1 MFDLRYHVASL
12 AAVFLAL
19 VIGIL
24 VGVGISDRGLVDSA
38 NRSLLKQR
46 VAQLQADLDAA
57 SKTSALS
64 QREQRSAQIY
74 MNESYPVLARN
85 RLRDKRI
92 AVVSIGSADGG
103 VRSTI
108 ERTLT
113 DSGATEAR
121 FRALKLPLD
130 LKTIESKLRASQ
142 VGAAYAGRSKLQT
155 LGQALG
161 DELVS
166 GGETPLWDALTDTLI
181 EERLGGSKEPVDGV
195 IVART
200 VPPQRGAT
208 SKFLLGL
215 YQGLDSAAVPAV
227 GVETTTSAT
236 SAVDAFRA
244 GGLSSV
250 DDVDKPAGKLGLV
263 LLLAGA
269 PAGQYGIKATADQSL
284 PPFVPPR
291 G

>member
-1 MFDLRYHVASL
+1 
-12 AAVFLAL
+12 
-19 VIGIL
+19 
-24 VGVGISDRGLVDSA
+24 
-38 NRSLLKQR
+38 
-46 VAQLQADLDAA
+46 
-57 SKTSALS
+57 
-64 QREQRSAQIY
+64 
-74 MNESYPVLARN
+74 MNESYPVLVRN

-181 EERLGGSKEPVDGV
+181 EERIGGGREPVDGV
-195 IVART
+195 IVARP

-227 GVETTTSAT
+227 GAETTTSAT

-244 GGLSSV
+244 GGLASV
-250 DDVDKPAGKLGLV
+250 DDVDKPAGKLALV

-269 PAGQYGIKATADQSL
+269 PAGQYGIKASADQSL
-284 PPFVPPR
+284 PPFIPPR